1 MELDPDAIGLADPVE
16 PAELDL
22 GRAVR
27 EVGVPTPPPR
37 LSPSGAGTF
46 EQCPRRWRHRYVD
59 RLPDPPG
66 EAALAGSFAH
76 RVLELLMQRP
86 PLERTTDQAKSIA
99 RQEWPETEAAADYAA
114 LEYDEEKG
122 RHFRW
127 KAWQAIEGLWKL
139 EDPTTVD
146 VAATERDIEADLAGV
161 PFRGIVDR
169 LEREGDGMVVTDYK
183 SGKAPSA
190 RFRRPRLDQVLLYA
204 AAVEADTG
212 EMPVRARLLYLGQRP
227 VGIDVTRKE
236 LDVVTEKLAST
247 WAGINRACETDEFE
261 PRTGPLCG
269 WCPYIDRCPEGT
281 KAVEKRNKAKAAE
294 EAAHLEAAG

>member
-1 MELDPDAIGLADPVE
+1 MELETDERDRLEPVA
-16 PAELDL
+16 PA
-22 GRAVR
+22 R

-46 EQCPRRWRHRYVD
+46 EQCPRRWRFRYVE

-76 RVLELLMQRP
+76 RVLEVLMQKP
-86 PLERTTDQAKSIA
+86 SAERTPAAAKLIA
-99 RQEWPETEAAADYAA
+99 RDEWPDVESDDDYQA
-114 LEYDEEKG
+114 LGYDDERS

-127 KAWQAIEGLWKL
+127 KAWQAIEGLWTL

-146 VAATERDIEADLAGV
+146 VRATEQDVEAVLGGV

-169 LEREGDGMVVTDYK
+169 LEDEGDGLVVTDYK
-183 SGKAPSA
+183 SGKAPSP
-190 RFRRPRLDQVLLYA
+190 RYRRGRLDQVLLYA
-204 AAVEADTG
+204 AAVKEATG

-227 VGIDVTRKE
+227 VGIDVTQPE
-236 LDVVTEKLAST
+236 LDGVIEKLSST
-247 WAGINRACETDEFE
+247 WTAINTACDTDEFE

-269 WCPYIDRCPEGT
+269 WCPYVGRCPEGT
-281 KAVEKRNKAKAAE
+281 AEVAKRQARKAAE
-294 EAAHLEAAG
+294 EGALLAEAG

>member
-1 MELDPDAIGLADPVE
+1 MELDTDAIGLADPVN
-16 PAELDL
+16 PASLDL
-22 GRAVR
+22 EGGVR

-86 PLERTTDQAKSIA
+86 PAERTPDIAKGIA
-99 RQEWPETEAAADYAA
+99 REEWPHTESADDYSA
-114 LEYDEEKG
+114 LGYDEEKS
-122 RHFRW
+122 RLFRW

-139 EDPTTVD
+139 EDPQKVD
-146 VAATERDIEADLAGV
+146 VTATERDIEADLGGV

-169 LEREGDGMVVTDYK
+169 LEREGDGLVVTDYK
-183 SGKAPSA
+183 SGRAPSA
-190 RFRRPRLDQVLLYA
+190 RYSRGRLDQVLLYA

-236 LDVVTEKLAST
+236 IDIVTEKLVAT
-247 WAGINRACETDEFE
+247 WQGINTACDTDEFE

-269 WCPYIDRCPEGT
+269 WCPYLDLCPEGT
-281 KAVEKRNKAKAAE
+281 KAVEKRNRATAAADAAMS
-294 EAAHLEAAG
+294 EAPG

>member
-16 PAELDL
+16 PASLDFD
-22 GRAVR
+22 GEVR
-27 EVGVPTPPPR
+27 EAGVPLPPPR

-66 EAALAGSFAH
+66 EAAMAGSFAH

-86 PLERTTDQAKSIA
+86 PEQRTTDEAKLIA
-99 RQEWPETEAAADYAA
+99 RQEWPETEAQPDYTA
-114 LEYDEEKG
+114 LEYDETEG

-127 KAWQAIEGLWKL
+127 KAWQAVEGLWKL
-139 EDPTTVD
+139 EDPSTVD

-169 LEREGDGMVVTDYK
+169 LEREGDGLVVTDYK
-183 SGKAPSA
+183 SGKVPSP
-190 RFRRPRLDQVLLYA
+190 RYRRGRLDQVLLYA
-204 AAVEADTG
+204 AAVESDTG

-227 VGIDVTRKE
+227 VGIDVTRQE
-236 LDVVTEKLAST
+236 LDTVTEKLACT
-247 WAGINRACETDEFE
+247 WAGIHTACETDEFE

-269 WCPYIDRCPEGT
+269 WCPYLDRCPEGA
-281 KAVEKRNKAKAAE
+281 KEAEKRNRAKAAK
-294 EAAHLEAAG
+294 EAPTLAAAG